1 MACAST
7 SRNFQRSTLRLRS
20 RPRCTAALQHDVHI
34 AGHAF
39 RLRPIAASDAAYL
52 LELRAAGGQFLNR
65 GASTLAEQRAWLDR
79 YFARADDY
87 CFIVETA
94 DGQRREGLV
103 GLYDI
108 DHDAKAA
115 EWGRWVLAPR
125 SNAAVE
131 SALLVYRF
139 AFDMLS
145 LASVRCR
152 TLAGNAKVVA
162 FHDSCGL
169 ARISA
174 SVTIDHDG
182 TRRAGVEHRLTQRQ
196 WPDVRAR
203 LDGLAARFAAT
214 ALRESGRRSR

>member
-1 MACAST
+1 
-7 SRNFQRSTLRLRS
+7 LR
-20 RPRCTAALQHDVHI
+20 HDFHI

-39 RLRPIAASDAAYL
+39 RLRPVAASDAGYL
-52 LELRAAGGQFLNR
+52 LELRARGGEFLNR
-65 GASTLAEQRAWLDR
+65 GARTLDEQSAWLGR
-79 YFARADDY
+79 YFARNGDY

-108 DHDAKAA
+108 DQDAGTA

-139 AFDMLS
+139 AFDAVS

-152 TLAGNAKVVA
+152 TLAANAKVVA

-169 ARISA
+169 ARMSA
-174 SVTIDHDG
+174 PVTIEHDG
-182 TRRAGVEHRLTQRQ
+182 VQRAGVEHRLSRHQ
-196 WPDVRAR
+196 WPGVSAH
-203 LDGLAARFAAT
+203 LDALAARFAAT
-214 ALRESGRRSR
+214 ASRASDRTRR

>member
-1 MACAST
+1 MR
-7 SRNFQRSTLRLRS
+7 SRQRCIDTLR
-20 RPRCTAALQHDVHI
+20 HDVHI

-39 RLRPIAASDAAYL
+39 RLRPVAASDASYL
-52 LELRAAGGQFLNR
+52 LELRTAGGQFLNR
-65 GASTLAEQRAWLDR
+65 GASTLDEQRAWLDR
-79 YFARADDY
+79 YFAREDDY
-87 CFIVETA
+87 CFIVESA
-94 DGQRREGLV
+94 SGQRREGLV

-108 DHDAKAA
+108 DRDARTA

-139 AFDMLS
+139 AFDVLS

-169 ARISA
+169 ARIPA
-174 SVTIDHDG
+174 AVTIQHDG
-182 TRRAGVEHRLTQRQ
+182 TQRVGVEHRLSQQQ
-196 WPDVRAR
+196 WPGVKAR
-203 LDGLAARFAAT
+203 LDGLAARFAASV
-214 ALRESGRRSR
+214 LRDSGRTRR